1 MRIRLYNARILTM
14 EKDRP
19 VFFGEVWVKDE
30 KIVYVAEDR
39 LSAGHSIADGALA
52 GRSMAEG
59 ALAGRSMEIGR
70 AHV

>member
-14 EKDRP
+14 EKDRS

-39 LSAGHSIADGALA
+39 LSAGRD
-52 GRSMAEG
+52 EG
-59 ALAGRSMEIGR
+59 LHG
-70 AHV
+70 